1 VYEIIE
7 QLESTQPI
15 SVAQMCEVV
24 GVSRCGYY
32 RWHCGVVVDDNGD
45 DDLELRDEMQRI
57 ALEMSTYGYRRI
69 TAELKRRGF
78 VANHKRVRRLMG
90 EDNLLCLHKK
100 SFIKTTDSNHNEKVY
115 PNLAGDLV
123 LTRIDQLWVADIT
136 YIRLLKE
143 FIYLAVV
150 LDAFSRRCI
159 GWALSRTL
167 ETEVALEALNI
178 ALGCRE
184 VVPGLVHHSDRGVQY
199 ASEQYTG
206 LLKENKI
213 LISMSR
219 TGNPYDNAKAESFI
233 KTLKMEEVYLYEYE
247 NIDEAY
253 SRIGEFI
260 EEVYNQKRLHSSLG
274 YVPPAEFEQSLFR
287 LKIA

>member
-1 VYEIIE
+1 MYETIW

-15 SVAQMCEVV
+15 SVVQMCEAL

-32 RWHCGVVVDDNGD
+32 RWRCGVVVDDNGD

-78 VANHKRVRRLMG
+78 VANHKRVRRLMR

-100 SFIKTTDSNHNEKVY
+100 SFIKTTDSNHDEKVY
-115 PNLAGDLV
+115 PNLAEGLV
-123 LTRIDQLWVADIT
+123 LTGIDQLWVADIT

-178 ALGCRE
+178 ALGCRR
-184 VVPGLVHHSDRGVQY
+184 VKPGLVHHSDRGVQY
-199 ASEQYTG
+199 ASGQYTE
-206 LLKENKI
+206 LLKENGI

-247 NIDEAY
+247 NIEEAY

-260 EEVYNQKRLHSSLG
+260 EQVYNQKRLHSSLG
-274 YVPPAEFEQSLFR
+274 YVPPAEFEQLLFR
-287 LKIA
+287 SKIA